1 MAFPL
6 ESTIQAMTGDMRG
19 KLHAYMGSLEHRYG
33 DPQVYALQREAA
45 AMEHA
50 ERQFLAS
57 KGREQTQVTSYAEK
71 RQAAREQH
79 ATRLETKSRPKYV
92 KF

>member
-1 MAFPL
+1 MAFSM

-19 KLHAYMGSLEHRYG
+19 KLHSYMGSLEHRYG
-33 DPQVYALQREAA
+33 DPQIYALEREAA
-45 AMEHA
+45 SMEHA

-57 KGREQTQVTSYAEK
+57 KGMEQTQASSYAGK
-71 RQAAREQH
+71 RQTAREQH
-79 ATRLETKSRPKYV
+79 TARLQTKTRPKYV

>member
-6 ESTIQAMTGDMRG
+6 ESTIQAMTGDMRA
-19 KLHAYMGSLEHRYG
+19 KLHGYMNTLEHRYG

-45 AMEHA
+45 AMAHA
-50 ERQFLAS
+50 ERMFRAS
-57 KGREQTQVTSYAEK
+57 KGAEQKHATTYADK
-71 RQAAREQH
+71 RQATREQH
-79 ATRLETKSRPKYV
+79 DARIQTKTRPKYV